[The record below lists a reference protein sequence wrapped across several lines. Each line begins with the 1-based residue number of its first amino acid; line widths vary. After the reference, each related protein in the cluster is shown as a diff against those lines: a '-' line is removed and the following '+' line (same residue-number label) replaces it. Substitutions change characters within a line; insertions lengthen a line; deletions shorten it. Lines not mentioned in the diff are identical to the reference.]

1 MYVAN
6 YEIVHNAMHPLIFY
20 SSFKILNGVGSGSQA
35 MNVSI
40 CRWNEI
46 VLVKGVNPTGN
57 EIGGGTYGKVFEVNY
72 EGTLCAAKEI
82 HKHIA
87 QLVNKEKVLNQC
99 HIWSTICHPN
109 IAQLLGLLKYIAI
122 YTYIYIYI
130 Y

>member
-1 MYVAN
+1 
-6 YEIVHNAMHPLIFY
+6 
-20 SSFKILNGVGSGSQA
+20 

-57 EIGGGTYGKVFEVNY
+57 EIGGGTYGKVFEVDY

-87 QLVNKEKVLNQC
+87 QLVKKCNTEKILNQC
-99 HIWSTICHPN
+99 HIWSTICHPH
-109 IAQLLGLLKYIAI
+109 IVQLLGLISI
-122 YTYIYIYI
+122 YTLMYIDC
-130 Y
+130 